1 MKVPFIVYAGV
12 ESLFEKISTRHNDPK
27 KSTTKISKHI
37 PSGYSFSM
45 HFSFDTT
52 RNKLAYYRV
61 KNCMKNFCL
70 NLKKHPTKIINYEKK
85 NDTINNRRRENT
97 LLAKKKAIYA
107 KKDLVLTTVKKIL

>member
-1 MKVPFIVYAGV
+1 MPEEDNKIFKYNCGEKSMKVPFIVYAGV

-52 RNKLAYYRV
+52 RNKLGYYRV

-85 NDTINNRRRENT
+85 TIP
-97 LLAKKKAIYA
+97 
-107 KKDLVLTTVKKIL
+107 LTIEEEKIHC